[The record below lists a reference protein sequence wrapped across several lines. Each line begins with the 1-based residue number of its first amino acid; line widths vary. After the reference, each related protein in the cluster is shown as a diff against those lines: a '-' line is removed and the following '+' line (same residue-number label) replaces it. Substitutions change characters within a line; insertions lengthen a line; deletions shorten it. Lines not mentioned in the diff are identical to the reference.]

1 MNLTM
6 VPVTADNREEI
17 SRLHVAAGQES
28 YIETVPQC
36 LREAEEEARWR
47 PFGIFDG
54 KQAVGFAMLGFFEK
68 EYSVAFQPKAGL
80 MPVTF
85 QPQPG
90 RLWLDRF

>member
-36 LREAEEEARWR
+36 LREAEEEEMCIR
-47 PFGIFDG
+47 
-54 KQAVGFAMLGFFEK
+54 
-68 EYSVAFQPKAGL
+68 
-80 MPVTF
+80 
-85 QPQPG
+85 
-90 RLWLDRF
+90 DRGSHFL